1 MIDHKKVLLDNAD
14 QKHSAFNKKLTP
26 GLENVLG
33 VRTPILRQ
41 LAKDIAK
48 DDWRSYLALNDD
60 QYHEDILLQ
69 GMVISYAK
77 MDFDERLG
85 YLKGYIN
92 KITNWATCDMFSYKA
107 KKDERSAYWK
117 FLLEYTWEPDEF
129 KMRFAVGMMM
139 GNFIDDEYIDR
150 YLEVLNRVKH
160 SGYYLKMGVAW
171 AVATCIAKYP
181 ENTLAFMRSNS
192 LDDWTFNKSI
202 QKAVESYRV
211 SDDMKET
218 LRGMKRKAVR

>member
-1 MIDHKKVLLDNAD
+1 MIDHRKVLMENAD
-14 QKHSAFNKKLTP
+14 QKHSAFNKMLTP

-33 VRTPILRQ
+33 VRTPVLRQ

-60 QYHEDILLQ
+60 QYHECILLQ
-69 GMVISYAK
+69 GMVITYAK
-77 MDFDERLG
+77 MDFDERLS
-85 YLKGYIN
+85 YIREYVR

-107 KKDERSAYWK
+107 KNNERDAYWD

-129 KMRFAVGMMM
+129 RMRFAVVMMM
-139 GNFIDDEYIDR
+139 GNFIDDEHIDD
-150 YLEVLNRVKH
+150 YLKILERVKH
-160 SGYYLKMGVAW
+160 PGYYLRMGVAW

-181 ENTLAFMRSNS
+181 EKTLDFMKDNA

-202 QKAVESYRV
+202 QKAIESYRV
-211 SDDMKET
+211 SDEMKDV
-218 LRGMKRKAVR
+218 LRSMKRRSV